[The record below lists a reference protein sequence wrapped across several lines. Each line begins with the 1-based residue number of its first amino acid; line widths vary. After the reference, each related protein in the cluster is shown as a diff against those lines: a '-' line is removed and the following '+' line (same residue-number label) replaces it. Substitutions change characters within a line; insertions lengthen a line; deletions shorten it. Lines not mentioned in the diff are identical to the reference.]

1 MVADYGGKSLSKEI
15 DMIRALT
22 KRVMR
27 GRVGK
32 SALVYH

>member
-1 MVADYGGKSLSKEI
+1 LSKEI